1 MHEEQSGQRQYLRLE
16 TIFISPLL
24 LNMNRINPTK
34 LFNSK
39 WTAVQPVDKQRHF
52 IVISVIKSDDG
63 LVTTCRIEAVLTHK
77 VFDLDWRELKDSSR
91 WVMGW
96 K

>member
-1 MHEEQSGQRQYLRLE
+1 
-16 TIFISPLL
+16 
-24 LNMNRINPTK
+24 MNRINPNK

-39 WTAVQPVDKQRHF
+39 WTAVQPVNRQRHF
-52 IVISVIKSDDG
+52 IVTSVIKSDDG
-63 LVTTCRIEAVLTHK
+63 LVTACELEAVLTHM
-77 VFDLDWRELKDSSR
+77 VAELDWRELKDSSR